1 MVLIET
7 TITDR
12 MVYVVECLDKICIFT
27 IMHENENVNFGCL
40 LQIYVYTK
48 GGSAE

>member
-1 MVLIET
+1 
-7 TITDR
+7 
-12 MVYVVECLDKICIFT
+12 MVYVVECLDKIRIFT